1 MSAALEKYNNCIPS
15 EFLDEDTKG
24 KVQPLKVIP
33 KAKWLEMKQEFKSLK
48 QKLLD
53 LAGVSGDPQQ
63 NEKKNHLENSEEGGF
78 VEKKIDR
85 KDGCLV
91 KLGNL
96 QKETTKEDIFV
107 ALKHFCTPAFVDF
120 KRGSETCI
128 VRFDNKTLREAF
140 CERCQV
146 YPMKILKNVVY
157 FEFFLFYF

>member
-1 MSAALEKYNNCIPS
+1 
-15 EFLDEDTKG
+15 
-24 KVQPLKVIP
+24 
-33 KAKWLEMKQEFKSLK
+33 MKQEFKSLK

-96 QKETTKEDIFV
+96 QKETTKQDIFV
-107 ALKHFCTPAFVDF
+107 ALKHFCNPAFVDF
-120 KRGSETCI
+120 KRGSETCV

-146 YPMKILKNVVY
+146 YPMKILKSVVY
-157 FEFFLFYF
+157 FYFF